1 MVSTEVVKRQI
12 NNLAGSIPFWYNPEL
27 RELPKIMREGEILQ
41 NIVFGR
47 YEGGTA
53 LLCATNFRVLL
64 VDKKPMFL
72 TVEDIRYDMVAEVDF
87 AHYFL
92 GATMHLRSFS
102 KDLKFKSFRQIELRK
117 FTSHIQDRV
126 MEQRSRTMEM
136 ANGERQAAHSVIPM
150 QVFETEDSH
159 MTDMQARSLLPVNK
173 DQWYKI
179 NPQPLPPNPYARPS
193 MITRRRI
200 GRFDYVEK

>member
-12 NNLAGSIPFWYNPEL
+12 KNLGNSIPFWYDPEL

-41 NIVFGR
+41 LIVFGR
-47 YEGGTA
+47 YDGGTA
-53 LLCATNFRVLL
+53 LLCATNYRILL
-64 VDKKPMFL
+64 IDKKPMFL

-92 GATMHLRSFS
+92 GATMHVRSFS
-102 KDLKFKSFRQIELRK
+102 KDFKFKSFRQIELRK
-117 FTSHIQDRV
+117 FTSHIQNRV
-126 MEQRSRTMEM
+126 MEQRSRSMELEHAIHNSM
-136 ANGERQAAHSVIPM
+136 PPAIPM
-150 QVFETEDSH
+150 EVFETEDTH
-159 MTDMQARSLLPVNK
+159 ITDMQARSLLPVHK

-179 NPQPLPPNPYARPS
+179 NPKPMPLNPYTQSS
-193 MITRRRI
+193 MMTRRRI

>member
-1 MVSTEVVKRQI
+1 MVSTEVVRRQI
-12 NNLAGSIPFWYNPEL
+12 KNIGASLPFWYNPEI
-27 RELPKIMREGEILQ
+27 RELPRIMREGEIIQLM
-41 NIVFGR
+41 VFGR

-53 LLCATNFRVLL
+53 ILCATNYRILL

-87 AHYFL
+87 AHYFF

-102 KDLKFKSFRQIELRK
+102 KDFKFKSFRQIELRK
-117 FTSHIQDRV
+117 FTSHIQNKV
-126 MEQRSRTMEM
+126 MEQRSHAMEI
-136 ANGERQAAHSVIPM
+136 ESKPQAIPLE
-150 QVFETEDSH
+150 VFDTEDSH
-159 MTDMQARSLLPVNK
+159 MTDMQARSLLPVHK

-179 NPQPLPPNPYARPS
+179 HPQSPMLNPYAQSS
-193 MITRRRI
+193 MMTRRRV